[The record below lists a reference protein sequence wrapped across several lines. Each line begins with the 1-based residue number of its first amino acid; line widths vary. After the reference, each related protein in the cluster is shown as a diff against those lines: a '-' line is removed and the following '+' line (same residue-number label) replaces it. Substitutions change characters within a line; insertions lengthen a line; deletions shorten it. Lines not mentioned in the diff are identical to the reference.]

1 MAKPNID
8 KEDLLDIFPSGNQE
22 QKEYKQLIIDSEKR
36 YAPIYESI
44 PLAIILVDMTGVII
58 YSNSNVES
66 LYEYKR
72 SEYVG
77 KIFTNFDLFSD
88 DGKKSVYKSL
98 KKLLSGEILRPEE
111 VQLRT
116 KSGNII
122 WIELHTS
129 IVKFQEKTLFQVIS
143 SNINDRKKAEQELI
157 ESEKKYRNLIDNLSD
172 VIGELD
178 LKGNITYVS
187 PQIFN
192 ILGYKSEEV
201 TGNQVFDFIHPDDVS
216 LISENIKNA
225 IIYDRDFSVEFR
237 AIHKNKSYIPISLR
251 GSLITLK
258 DKQRLIGVLRNIS
271 DKKEAEIK
279 IKESEEKYRSIVN
292 NITDIILEIDLKGIV
307 TYVSPQCF
315 DIMGYSPEDLMGKPA
330 FNYIYS
336 EDLQKIAK
344 GMKKALISQKIM
356 SLEYRLIHKNGDIIP
371 VSARGRSVELN
382 GESRM
387 IAAITDITVQ
397 KEVEERL
404 QESEKKFR
412 NITEQSL
419 MGIVIVQDGQFK
431 YANEAA
437 LSIIEYPI
445 EEILKWPK
453 NQFYLKLIHPDDL
466 LLVEKSTSNVSYRII
481 TSKGRIRWIDH
492 YTQSIT
498 YQGKNA
504 TLLTFIDVSDKKEA
518 EELIKEE
525 NKRLLEL
532 NKMRRD
538 LISRA
543 SHELKTPLISVY
555 GASQMLLNLYKDQI
569 EGETHEF
576 VELIYKGAQ
585 RLKILI
591 DNLLDASRIESGKLT
606 LNFQNENL
614 IPIIKECVDDMKYL
628 ANQKHL
634 SINID
639 FPEQFFL
646 KIDKIR
652 IEQVIM
658 NLFSNAIKNTPS
670 EGRIDIGF
678 VESKTWVDISI
689 RDTGIGLT
697 KNEKKLLFK
706 RFGKIERTVPEQ
718 GIDIEGSGLGLVI
731 SKEIAEL
738 HGGKILV
745 ESKGR
750 NKGCKFTL
758 RLFREKNGV

>member
-1 MAKPNID
+1 MARPNID
-8 KEDLLDIFPSGNQE
+8 KDDLFDNFPSGNQE
-22 QKEYKQLIIDSEKR
+22 QKEYKQLILDSEKR
-36 YAPIYESI
+36 YAPIYEAL
-44 PLAIILVDMTGVII
+44 PLAIGLLDMTGRVIYI
-58 YSNSNVES
+58 NSQVEK
-66 LYEYKR
+66 LYEYNRK
-72 SEYVG
+72 EIIG
-77 KIFTNFDLFSD
+77 KPFTNFNLFSNED
-88 DGKKSVYKSL
+88 KKTVFQSF
-98 KKLLSGEILRPEE
+98 KKLLKGEIPGPRE
-111 VQLRT
+111 VQLLT

-122 WIELHTS
+122 WIELHAS
-129 IVKFQEKTLFQVIS
+129 IVEIQEKSLFQVIS
-143 SNINDRKKAEQELI
+143 RNINDRKKAEQELI

-216 LISENIKNA
+216 LISESIKNA
-225 IIYDRDFSVEFR
+225 IAYDRDFSVEFR
-237 AIHKNKSYIPISLR
+237 AIHKNKTSISISLR

-258 DKQRLIGVLRNIS
+258 DTQRLIGVLRDIS
-271 DKKEAEIK
+271 EKKEAELK

-292 NITDIILEIDLKGIV
+292 NITDIILELDLKGIV

-437 LSIIEYPI
+437 LNIIEYSI
-445 EEILKWPK
+445 QDILKWPK

-525 NKRLLEL
+525 NQRLLEL
-532 NKMRRD
+532 NKMRKD